1 MGGRN
6 GPIAWNRLAA
16 NQNNQNNLT
25 KAITSDKISL
35 LHLIRTVTS
44 NSYLKPQRSW
54 LMKHLPNIL
63 TASRLALTIPILLMF
78 LWIDDSPNLQ
88 LLVLTLTIA
97 AALTDCLDGY
107 LARKWNCVSD
117 LGKTL
122 DPLADKWLVI
132 LYLPLVAKGVIG
144 FLPVAILFLRDLSIT
159 YLRGQSGTVIPAKLS
174 GKIKTAISLLLLCCL
189 IASLPVPNSHLAYF
203 QSWRVMLD
211 VAAYVMAFACVW
223 SGWDYAYQII
233 KNGK

>member
-1 MGGRN
+1 M
-6 GPIAWNRLAA
+6 A
-16 NQNNQNNLT
+16 
-25 KAITSDKISL
+25 
-35 LHLIRTVTS
+35 
-44 NSYLKPQRSW
+44 
-54 LMKHLPNIL
+54 
-63 TASRLALTIPILLMF
+63 
-78 LWIDDSPNLQ
+78 
-88 LLVLTLTIA
+88 
-97 AALTDCLDGY
+97 
-107 LARKWNCVSD
+107 KWNCVSD

-174 GKIKTAISLLLLCCL
+174 GKIKTAISLPLLCCL
-189 IASLPVPNSHLAYF
+189 IAALPVPGSRLAYF
-203 QSWRVMLD
+203 QSWQVILD
-211 VAAYVMAFACVW
+211 IAAYVMAMACVW